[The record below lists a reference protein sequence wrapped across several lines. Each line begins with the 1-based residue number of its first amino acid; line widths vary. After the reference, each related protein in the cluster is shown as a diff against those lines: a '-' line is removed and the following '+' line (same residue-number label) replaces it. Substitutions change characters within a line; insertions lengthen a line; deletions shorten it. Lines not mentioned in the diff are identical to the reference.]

1 MTVVLVDLRRPDAT
15 GVDVPAVGALRWQPT
30 LRRTVGTHIT
40 LPDAFTV
47 ELVDGRASVDVAPTG
62 LDWCWTVREFP
73 RTGIV
78 RHVQVPALGP
88 VNYSALVDVDPKT
101 LEPAAEPEAAWWAAW
116 TALAAGTYL
125 VPDPAHPGLYLAAS
139 GSSMTPDPDHTGL
152 YTIGTP
158 A

>member
-88 VNYSALVDVDPKT
+88 VNYSALTDVDPTT
-101 LEPAAEPEAAWWAAW
+101 LEPSAEPEAAWWAAVE
-116 TALAAGTYL
+116 ALPLPSFAA
-125 VPDPAHPGLYLAAS
+125 
-139 GSSMTPDPDHTGL
+139 DPDDPSALIVTLWAWQIAGDDPNAL
-152 YTIGTP
+152 LVNVEES
-158 A
+158 